1 MCFGDLLLLLEIDK
15 SMSEQIIST
24 QKWPVIVHNL
34 RNFELIEEELLLPLV
49 LVSVREKCQNTRTFR
64 IN

>member
-34 RNFELIEEELLLPLV
+34 RNFELIEAELLLRLV